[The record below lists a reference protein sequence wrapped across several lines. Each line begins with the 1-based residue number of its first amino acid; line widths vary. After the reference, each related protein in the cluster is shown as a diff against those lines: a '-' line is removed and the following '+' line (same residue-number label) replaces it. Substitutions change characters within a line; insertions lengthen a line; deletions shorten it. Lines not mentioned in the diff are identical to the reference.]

1 MMTIPSSNT
10 KYEPGVTIAS
20 DELRIEGMVKNFT
33 AGDQFVING
42 EEFRT
47 FSVISTVQ
55 YRTAADEEP
64 IVSKLRARSTGR
76 AEEEYEFF
84 STEHGIFVGGR
95 GPEDGEFVEKL
106 EITERS
112 VISEG
117 DVFRGEDEHY
127 FVEMIEPRGD
137 SIPTVHMYR
146 FCVDDEERGDGAM
159 FAKLAGFKENIRS
172 GEIQRVGS
180 VTKDPRLSG
189 EESFAM
195 PGTDGI
201 AVLSEDNQERISWA
215 EFMDRLESAD

>member
-1 MMTIPSSNT
+1 MSLNPNDSGSVSSS
-10 KYEPGVTIAS
+10 G
-20 DELRIEGMVKNFT
+20 
-33 AGDQFVING
+33 
-42 EEFRT
+42 
-47 FSVISTVQ
+47 TVA
-55 YRTAADEEP
+55 YAADEEP

-172 GEIQRVGS
+172 GEIQRSRIRGFRTLTTEPVTFHGGAGS
-180 VTKDPRLSG
+180 TG
-189 EESFAM
+189 
-195 PGTDGI
+195 
-201 AVLSEDNQERISWA
+201 
-215 EFMDRLESAD
+215 